1 MKLFSRILSRKISPE
16 EQAGKIDLDMD
27 VEPLRRRSEPIA
39 DDSGE
44 VNATVASQDT
54 SADDA
59 VLADAAQPLDAHD
72 EEPEEVEG
80 AGWSESAWGE
90 DKWDDDED
98 WEDDDEAEEA
108 AEAHAQE
115 EKAHLV
121 NEIRDAV
128 VSVSHIQTKGARETT
143 EPRRRTEPPN
153 WSNDEQFGRKAVAR
167 SQLGGKLDGAEDR
180 ILQET
185 DTRLSDGE
193 TSRRR
198 SAMAHLKAAAQATK
212 ADRVLK
218 HVVGRDPT
226 ADPEEQSPYRDDL
239 AKVVRPRS
247 TSRPISRPVNRRR
260 TEPAPWDQGTSDD
273 DAAQFAAASEASLM
287 PKDTAKFE
295 AEEEAA
301 RQERLAS
308 APADLSADEFAD
320 DNFFGRGFDD
330 KDDEFEDEPSMDD
343 EVEAPGHE
351 IEPVTAENAEAD
363 AEDDAGDSAGNLW
376 SDRFASDD
384 DQDATDNASG
394 DEIEETPRAEDA
406 AHDDEEE
413 SDTEE
418 AVIGDDADADEVD
431 GPVASSVV
439 SDVVAFANAPEESG
453 STDDDEVV
461 RRKIW
466 EMAGESAMVKET
478 TNQDAN
484 DEAIVNVGPAVS
496 GRAGRKAGRVK
507 TRLLGFQAP
516 DDGAPQDVFETAQV
530 ATKANQTNFPV
541 AWIVVIDGPGRGAS
555 FTMFNGVTNIGRG
568 EDQAVRLDFGDTSIS
583 RKNHA
588 AVAFDDEQGKF
599 FLGHGGKSNL
609 VRLNENPV
617 LSTEAIANG
626 DLIRIGETTLKFIGL
641 CNESFTWTDK
651 SDEIEG
657 TDAD

>member
-1 MKLFSRILSRKISPE
+1 MKLFSKMLSKKTVPE
-16 EQAGKIDLDMD
+16 NQVENVELDMD
-27 VEPLRRRSEPIA
+27 VEPLRRRDEPMA

-44 VNATVASQDT
+44 VNATVSSDT
-54 SADDA
+54 KSGNDPLYANS
-59 VLADAAQPLDAHD
+59 AQPVHNRD

-80 AGWSESAWGE
+80 AGWGGNEWDE
-90 DKWDDDED
+90 DEWDDDED
-98 WEDDDEAEEA
+98 WGDDEQDKAEAA
-108 AEAHAQE
+108 AEANAQE

-121 NEIRDAV
+121 GEIRDAV
-128 VSVSHIQTKGARETT
+128 VSVSHISSADPRKVS
-143 EPRRRTEPPN
+143 EPRQKSEPPN
-153 WSNDEQFGRKAVAR
+153 WSNDEEFGRKAIAR
-167 SQLGGKLDGAEDR
+167 N
-180 ILQET
+180 
-185 DTRLSDGE
+185 RLSTEVENSQDRLLRKTNTEMTSRE

-247 TSRPISRPVNRRR
+247 TSRPISRPVSRPR

-287 PKDTAKFE
+287 PKATSEYE
-295 AEEEAA
+295 AEEVAA
-301 RQERLAS
+301 QEERLAN

-320 DNFFGRGFDD
+320 DNFFGGGFDD
-330 KDDEFEDEPSMDD
+330 EDDEFEDETSLDD
-343 EVEAPGHE
+343 ESEGFEANE
-351 IEPVTAENAEAD
+351 ASVTASDSEAI
-363 AEDDAGDSAGNLW
+363 EDEAGDSNW
-376 SDRFASDD
+376 SNRFQSDEDEKIENNTISDD
-384 DQDATDNASG
+384 NEDVSDDEDASEETLVG
-394 DEIEETPRAEDA
+394 DEIVKEDN
-406 AHDDEEE
+406 
-413 SDTEE
+413 
-418 AVIGDDADADEVD
+418 

-453 STDDDEVV
+453 STDDDEIV

-466 EMAGESAMVKET
+466 EMAGDSATVKET
-478 TNQDAN
+478 TIQEAT
-484 DEAIVNVGPAVS
+484 DEAIVNVGAAVS
-496 GRAGRKAGRVK
+496 GRSGRSAGRVK
-507 TRLLGFQAP
+507 TRLLGFQAT
-516 DDGAPQDVFETAQV
+516 DDSAPQDVFETA
-530 ATKANQTNFPV
+530 KAAASETNQTKFPV
-541 AWIVVIDGPGRGAS
+541 GWIVVIEGPGRGAC

-583 RKNHA
+583 RHNHA

-609 VRLNENPV
+609 VRLNGSPV
-617 LSTEAIANG
+617 LSTEELAAS
-626 DLIRIGETTLKFIGL
+626 DQIRIGETTLKFIGL
-641 CNESFTWTDK
+641 CDENFKWTDT